1 MGPITSSR
9 SFDTGKGEAKRKVA
23 ETPGCVGYDFGHM
36 NHDQTFRAA
45 LIAILLLTLPI
56 GVYHRLKSQSTREK
70 LDRRQ
75 EGLFIL
81 VTLRSVG
88 MAFWL
93 GLIAWMVNP
102 AWMSWSSLPLP
113 TWLRWTG
120 VGNIV
125 IACGLT
131 IWTLRCL
138 GKNLTDT
145 VVTRQQH
152 TLVIHGPYRWV
163 RHPFYDSAALLVVAG
178 SLTTANWFLFLNGIV
193 LFCLLIIRTRTEEE
207 NLVARFGDSYRAYRE
222 RTGRFLPEFKTIL
235 RGQ

>member
-1 MGPITSSR
+1 
-9 SFDTGKGEAKRKVA
+9 
-23 ETPGCVGYDFGHM
+23 M

-88 MAFWL
+88 IAFWL
-93 GLIAWMVNP
+93 GLIAWMVDP
-102 AWMSWSSLPLP
+102 GWMSWSSLPLP

-152 TLVIHGPYRWV
+152 TLVMHGPYRWV
-163 RHPFYDSAALLVVAG
+163 RHPFYDCAALLVVAG
-178 SLTTANWFLFLNGIV
+178 PLTAANWFLFVNGIV
-193 LFCLLIIRTRTEEE
+193 VFSLLVIRTRTEEE

-235 RGQ
+235 RGR

>member
-1 MGPITSSR
+1 
-9 SFDTGKGEAKRKVA
+9 
-23 ETPGCVGYDFGHM
+23 M

-88 MAFWL
+88 IAFWL
-93 GLIAWMVNP
+93 GLIAWIVDP
-102 AWMSWSSLPLP
+102 GWMSWSSLPLP

-152 TLVIHGPYRWV
+152 TLVMHGPYRWV
-163 RHPFYDSAALLVVAG
+163 RHPFYDCAALLVVAG
-178 SLTTANWFLFLNGIV
+178 SLTAANWFLFVNGIV
-193 LFCLLIIRTRTEEE
+193 VFSLLVIRTRTEEE

-235 RGQ
+235 RGR